1 MVSPDDGYRHA
12 KPRLV
17 PHGARAFVALALVL
31 CGAGAIV
38 YAAAFHV
45 IPVQSEPPKPAA
57 AQPAEG
63 APEQPATPSVEA
75 ATPSEAAP
83 AQPAAVMESEP
94 ALVKEVSIGGVTL
107 AGSGD
112 IQRTYSGQAPS
123 QCPT

>member
-1 MVSPDDGYRHA
+1 MTLHGDVYGRA

-17 PHGARAFVALALVL
+17 PHGARAAVALALIL
-31 CGAGAIV
+31 CGVGAIV

-45 IPVQSEPPKPAA
+45 VPVQPEPPKPEAA
-57 AQPAEG
+57 GPA
-63 APEQPATPSVEA
+63 APAVEA
-75 ATPSEAAP
+75 APPAEAAP
-83 AQPAAVMESEP
+83 AQPATVMESEP